1 MAARHELAV
10 WLDDVHVATLDE
22 PRSRQLRLG
31 YTEAAVRR
39 FGVGATVISA
49 SLPVRPEPYSV
60 GDSRPVLEGL
70 LPEGE
75 ARTRVEHQLGIPR
88 GDTYELLAAIGK
100 DCAGAVVILPP
111 GEVPVRE
118 LGDVR
123 PLTTEGLADELGDL
137 VAHPLGITDDVRLSL
152 AGMMDKL
159 LLAEL
164 PDGRW
169 GRPVNGAPS
178 THILKPEPGRYPGL
192 ARLEAYGLALARAA
206 GLRTAEARVVL
217 GEEIGSTSLGPYL
230 AVTRYDREVLADG
243 SVRRIHQEDFCQAT
257 GRMEKYESEG
267 GPSYLDV
274 TGVLRRFSTAVRDDL
289 SDLVR
294 AMAMT
299 VAVGNADAHGRNL
312 SMLYDGSTRRLAP
325 LYDIVPTTSLAPAPG
340 HEPLNADAGMLVN
353 GIVPLPAVTGAD
365 LVTEAISWRMPK
377 ALARTLVETTVSA
390 VAGNAARLAKDLDV
404 PVPARDI
411 VTSRCQELLSSL

>member
-22 PRSRQLRLG
+22 PRSRQLRLR
-31 YTEAAVRR
+31 YTGAAVRR

-60 GDSRPVLEGL
+60 GDSRPILEGL

-75 ARTRVEHQLGIPR
+75 ARTRIELQLGIPR
-88 GDTYELLAAIGK
+88 GDTYKLLAAIGK
-100 DCAGAVVILPP
+100 DCAGAIVILPP
-111 GEVPVRE
+111 GEEPVRE
-118 LGDVR
+118 LGEVR
-123 PLTTEGLADELGDL
+123 PLTNEGLADELADL
-137 VAHPLGITDDVRLSL
+137 VEHPLGITDDVRLSL

-159 LLAEL
+159 LLATL

-169 GRPVNGAPS
+169 GRPVDGAPS
-178 THILKPEPGRYPGL
+178 THILKPEPDRYPGL

-206 GLRTAEARVVL
+206 GLRTAEARVVF
-217 GEEIGSTSLGPYL
+217 GEEIGSTSLAPYL

-257 GRMEKYESEG
+257 GRMTKYEFEG

-274 TGVLRRFSTAVRDDL
+274 TGVLRRFSTALRDDL
-289 SDLVR
+289 SDLVKT
-294 AMAMT
+294 MAMT

-312 SMLYDGSTRRLAP
+312 SMLYDGTTRRLAP
-325 LYDIVPTTSLAPAPG
+325 LYDIVPTTSLVPAPG
-340 HEPLNADAGMLVN
+340 HKPLNADAGMLVN
-353 GIVPLPAVTGAD
+353 GVVPLLAVTGAD
-365 LVTEAISWRMPK
+365 LVAEAISWRMPK
-377 ALARTLVETTVSA
+377 ALARRLVETTVVA
-390 VAGNAARLAKDLDV
+390 VAGHAADLAKDLDV
-404 PVPARDI
+404 PVQARDT
-411 VTSRCQELLSSL
+411 VTRRCQELLSSL

>member
-22 PRSRQLRLG
+22 PRSRQLRLT
-31 YTEAAVRR
+31 YTENAVRR
-39 FGVGATVISA
+39 YGVGATVISA
-49 SLPVRPEPYSV
+49 SLPVQVKPYSV
-60 GDSRPVLEGL
+60 GDSRPVMEGL

-75 ARTRVEHQLGIPR
+75 ARTRIENQLGIPR
-88 GDTYELLAAIGK
+88 GDTYKLLAAIGR
-100 DCAGAVVILPP
+100 DCAGAIVILPP
-111 GEVPVRE
+111 GEEPVRE

-123 PLTTEGLADELGDL
+123 PLTTEDLADELGNL
-137 VAHPLGITDDVRLSL
+137 TEHPLGITDDVRLSL

-169 GRPVNGAPS
+169 GRPVDGAPS
-178 THILKPEPGRYPGL
+178 THILKPEPDRYPGL

-217 GEEIGSTSLGPYL
+217 GEEIGSASLAPYL
-230 AVTRYDREVLADG
+230 AVTRYDREVRADG

-257 GRMEKYESEG
+257 GRMQKYEFEG

-274 TGVLRRFSTAVRDDL
+274 TGVLRRFSTALRDDL
-289 SDLVR
+289 SDLAR
-294 AMAMT
+294 TMAMT

-312 SMLYDGSTRRLAP
+312 SMLYDGTSRRLAP
-325 LYDIVPTTSLAPAPG
+325 LYDIVPTTSLVPASG
-340 HEPLNADAGMLVN
+340 RKPLNTGAGMLVN
-353 GIVPLPAVTGAD
+353 GVVPILEVTGAD
-365 LVTEAISWRMPK
+365 LVAEAISWRVPK
-377 ALARTLVETTVSA
+377 ALARALVETTASA
-390 VAGNAARLAKDLDV
+390 VADHAVSLGEDLDV
-404 PVPARDI
+404 PERVRQQVI
-411 VTSRCQELLSSL
+411 VRCSELLASL